1 MRVFLILLMVL
12 CHVST
17 AQAWKAPEQ
26 PKAQIFAVY
35 FSAKWCPN
43 CHILSP
49 IIAQARTKGE
59 LDTKPIVFIT
69 LDLTDKSTI
78 YQSQMLASALG
89 LGDYL
94 AAQGSST
101 GYLALVDAS
110 SKKELARFDSKATV
124 DGMIREIN
132 KALVSVQAQ

>member
-1 MRVFLILLMVL
+1 MRAFLAIIMVL
-12 CHVST
+12 FHVSA

-26 PKAQIFAVY
+26 PRPKIFAVY

-49 IIAQARTKGE
+49 IIAEARTKGE
-59 LDTKPIVFIT
+59 LDTKPVLFVT

-89 LGDYL
+89 LGDYIT
-94 AAQGSST
+94 AQGSST
-101 GYLALVDAS
+101 GYLALVDAV
-110 SKKELARFDSKATV
+110 SKKELTRLDSKATV
-124 DGMIREIN
+124 DGIIRTISRVLI
-132 KALVSVQAQ
+132 K